1 MKITFSK
8 HALQKIKERKI
19 GIEMIEEVLSNPEFL
34 FYDLIEKTLVAVA
47 KVKIDDI
54 KTNLVVVFIKKGE
67 EIKIVTTYPCKNI
80 DKEIKRKEG
89 IRWVRM

>member
-19 GIEMIEEVLSNPEFL
+19 RVEMIEEVLSNSESL
-34 FYDLIEKTLVAVA
+34 FYDLIEKTMVAVA

-54 KTNLVVVFIKKGE
+54 QTNFVVVFTKKGE
-67 EIKIVTTYPCKNI
+67 EIKIVTTYPCKI
-80 DKEIKRKEG
+80 
-89 IRWVRM
+89 

>member
-19 GIEMIEEVLSNPEFL
+19 RIEMIEKVLSNPEFI

-54 KTNLVVVFIKKGE
+54 QTNLIVVFTKKGE
-67 EIKIVTTYPCKNI
+67 EIKNRNDLSLQKH
-80 DKEIKRKEG
+80 K
-89 IRWVRM
+89 

>member
-19 GIEMIEEVLSNPEFL
+19 RVEMIE
-34 FYDLIEKTLVAVA
+34 
-47 KVKIDDI
+47 
-54 KTNLVVVFIKKGE
+54 
-67 EIKIVTTYPCKNI
+67 
-80 DKEIKRKEG
+80 EIKRKEG

>member
-19 GIEMIEEVLSNPEFL
+19 RVEMIEEVLSNSESL
-34 FYDLIEKTLVAVA
+34 FYDLIEKTMVAVA

-54 KTNLVVVFIKKGE
+54 QTNFVVVFTKKGE

-80 DKEIKRKEG
+80 NKEIKRKEG
-89 IRWVRM
+89 VRWVRM

>member
-1 MKITFSK
+1 MRIIFSK

-19 GIEMIEEVLSNPEFL
+19 KVEVIEEVVSNPEFL
-34 FYDLIEKTLVAVA
+34 FYDLIEKTMVAVA

-54 KTNLVVVFIKKGE
+54 QTSLVVVFIKKGE
-67 EIKIVTTYPCKNI
+67 EIKIVTTYPCRNI
-80 DKEIKRKEG
+80 NKEIKRKEG

>member
-8 HALQKIKERKI
+8 HASQKIKERKI
-19 GIEMIEEVLSNPEFL
+19 KVEMIKKVLNDPEFL
-34 FYDLIEKTLVAVA
+34 FYDLIERILVAVA
-47 KVKIDDI
+47 KVKINDI
-54 KTNLVVVFIKKGE
+54 QTNLVVIFTKKGE

-89 IRWVRM
+89 IKWVRM

>member
-19 GIEMIEEVLSNPEFL
+19 RVEMIKEALCNPEFL
-34 FYDLIEKTLVAVA
+34 FYDLMEKTLVAVA
-47 KVKIDDI
+47 KVKIDNI
-54 KTNLVVVFIKKGE
+54 QTNLVVVFTKKGE
-67 EIKIVTTYPCKNI
+67 EIKIVTTYPCRNI
-80 DKEIKRKEG
+80 NKEIKRKEG